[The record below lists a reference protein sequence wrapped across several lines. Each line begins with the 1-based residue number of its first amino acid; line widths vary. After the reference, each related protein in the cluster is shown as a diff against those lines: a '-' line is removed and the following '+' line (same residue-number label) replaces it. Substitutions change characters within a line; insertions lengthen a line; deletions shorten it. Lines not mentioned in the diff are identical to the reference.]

1 MWRRVPREA
10 HCAEGEADLRLCGV
24 ANECLAEARLVE
36 REAGESSC
44 PRAAGGSLFKRA
56 SREPGSRQRSLK
68 NVPFAA
74 DGVRPGQRFLLWS
87 RALSPRKRFGRRGGV
102 IGLVQGGEAF
112 LSPSGELATSLEE
125 AKGFEGLATER
136 LDLGARRTD
145 NRNRSPR

>member
-44 PRAAGGSLFKRA
+44 PRAAEASFFGGLC
-56 SREPGSRQRSLK
+56 EPGSRQRSLK
-68 NVPFAA
+68 DVPFAA